1 MTSLPYPS
9 FVHNVPVSE
18 KRLGLTAVGRCRI
31 HPASHDDYASLLALT
46 MQQATTTTTTDD
58 DKKKKLQKK
67 YMKQSVALTQ
77 IFLQTTLQL
86 DVSVVDVEV
95 VLPAQDVIRTNG
107 CIASCFL
114 DAGCHWVVVDSVE
127 ALDAARLPPERL
139 VLHSFT
145 DVPVITDEIRALC
158 SSFSVSIGPNVETKN
173 VLELARQY
181 QDVPLSLHI
190 APNTFSDDDND
201 DELVQL
207 VQDISSIKPTHDHS
221 VVTVALMD
229 PTVTLLGRCYASCIR
244 SDRPDGLFT
253 TVVCSRQGIAL
264 GLVYSNTDSIIAA
277 LECGRGVY
285 YSRSRNGLWRKGDT
299 SGHYQTLHRL
309 DVDCDGDALRF
320 TVTQN
325 TTDTT
330 KHKPPAFCHLET
342 YTCWGPPRGLR
353 HLEET
358 LLERMHSSAPA
369 GSYTKR
375 LFEDEQLLRDK
386 LVEEAQELAEA
397 DTAQHVAEELADVL
411 YFAMTRAAKAGV
423 SLDRAVEELDRRS
436 RKVTRRPGDS
446 KAFRI
451 AAGQAI
457 LEKQNEEK

>member
-1 MTSLPYPS
+1 MNCLPYPS
-9 FVHNVPVSE
+9 FVKDTPVSE
-18 KRLGLTAVGRCRI
+18 QRLGLTAVGRCRI
-31 HPASHDDYASLLALT
+31 HPASYEDAYSFILNLT
-46 MQQATTTTTTDD
+46 IQQANETDD
-58 DKKKKLQKK
+58 KKLQKK
-67 YMKQSVALTQ
+67 YMKQSVALTHT
-77 IFLQTTLQL
+77 FLQTALQL

-95 VLPAQDVIRTNG
+95 VLPAEDVIRSNG
-107 CIASCFL
+107 CLASCFL
-114 DAGCHWVVVDSVE
+114 DAGCQTVVVDTVE
-127 ALDAARLPPERL
+127 ALDAARLPSERL
-139 VLHSFT
+139 MLHSET
-145 DVPVITDEIRALC
+145 VPIVTEEMKELCTRYSVLVTSDVNDAMALAEQHKEM
-158 SSFSVSIGPNVETKN
+158 V
-173 VLELARQY
+173 
-181 QDVPLSLHI
+181 LSLDV
-190 APNTFSDDDND
+190 NSSQWQEDDVLK
-201 DELVQL
+201 LVQHVNSL
-207 VQDISSIKPTHDHS
+207 KHSS
-221 VVTVALMD
+221 VTVALID
-229 PTVTLLGRCYASCIR
+229 PSPSLLGRCYASCIR

-285 YSRSRNGLWRKGDT
+285 YSRSRQGLWRKGDT
-299 SGHYQTLHRL
+299 SGHFQTLHRL

-325 TTDTT
+325 TSETT
-330 KHKPPAFCHLET
+330 KPPAFCHLET
-342 YTCWGPPRGLR
+342 YTCWGVSRGLR

-358 LLERMHSSAPA
+358 LQERMHSAPE

-397 DTAQHVAEELADVL
+397 DTSQHVAEELADVL

-423 SLDRAVEELDRRS
+423 TLDQAVEELDRRS

-457 LEKQNEEK
+457 LDKKEKE